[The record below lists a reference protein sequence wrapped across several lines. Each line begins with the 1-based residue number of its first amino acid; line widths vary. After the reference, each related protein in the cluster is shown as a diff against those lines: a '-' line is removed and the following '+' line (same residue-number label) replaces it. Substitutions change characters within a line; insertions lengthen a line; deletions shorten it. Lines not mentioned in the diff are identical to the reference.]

1 MFIRDKKYE
10 EKIEFALKYIKGL
23 KSTIE
28 CGKYDLQDGMY
39 FGVDEYFTKEFGYPE
54 VHRKYIDL
62 QYILEGEEIIYVA
75 NIDNCS
81 NSKGYIEERDIE
93 FFENSTLSKE
103 LIMKK
108 GDWAVFYPDDAHT
121 PQILLNSSSKV
132 KKIVVKIPV

>member
-10 EKIEFALKYIKGL
+10 EKIEFALKHIKAL

-28 CGKYDLQDGMY
+28 CGKYDLKDGIY
-39 FGVDEYFTKEFGYPE
+39 FGVDEYFTKEFGLPE
-54 VHRKYIDL
+54 VHRRYIDL
-62 QYILEGEEIIYVA
+62 QYILEGEEIIYLA
-75 NIDNCS
+75 NIDDCS
-81 NSKGYIEERDIE
+81 KSKGYNKERDIE
-93 FFENSTLSKE
+93 FFENSTNSKE

-121 PQILLNSSSKV
+121 PQILLNKSSKV

>member
-10 EKIEFALKYIKGL
+10 EKIQLALEYIKKL
-23 KSTIE
+23 DCAIK
-28 CGKYDLQDGMY
+28 CGKYDLQEGIY
-39 FGVDEYFTKEFGYPE
+39 FGVDEYFTKEFGQPE

-62 QYILEGEEIIYVA
+62 QYILEGEEIIYLA
-75 NIDNCS
+75 NIDDCA
-81 NSKGYIEERDIE
+81 NSSGYDESRDIE
-93 FFENSTLSKE
+93 FFETSKNSKE
-103 LIMKK
+103 LVMKK